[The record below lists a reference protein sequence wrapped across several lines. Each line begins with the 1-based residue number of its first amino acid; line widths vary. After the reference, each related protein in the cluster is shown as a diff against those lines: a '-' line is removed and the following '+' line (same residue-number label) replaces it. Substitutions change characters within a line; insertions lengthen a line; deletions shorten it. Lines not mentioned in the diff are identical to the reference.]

1 MEQLVTA
8 NVASNLYWLGRYL
21 ERTETTLY
29 KILKAY
35 DETIDVDTSAGAK
48 LYQKFDIELSY
59 VDATEFLHVAIL
71 GDHSANLLDTM
82 TNARESA
89 IISRHRI
96 DTEAFGEIIELHALF
111 LKISKGD
118 GEIDYKFIDSARSLI
133 REIWGTLSERE
144 HKNNSDIF
152 LRMGKLVEEA
162 DFRIR
167 FEKDEAVTQTIIE
180 EIDAIVESLNDDE
193 ESSTQSQSQSDEEGD
208 LLSEV
213 NSKIDKVII
222 E

>member
-1 MEQLVTA
+1 MERLVTA
-8 NVASNLYWLGRYL
+8 NVATNLYWLGRYL

-35 DETIDVDTSAGAK
+35 DEIIDVNTDAGIALYKK
-48 LYQKFDIELSY
+48 LGIDLKYSN
-59 VDATEFLHVAIL
+59 ATEFLHVAIL
-71 GDHSANLLDTM
+71 GDHHSNILDIL

-111 LKISKGD
+111 KTVSEND
-118 GEIDYKFIDSARSLI
+118 IDYKLIDKARSLI
-133 REIWGTLSERE
+133 REIWGTMSERE
-144 HKNNSDIF
+144 HKKNSDAF
-152 LRMGKLVEEA
+152 VRFGKLVEEA

-167 FEKDEAVTQTIIE
+167 FNKDEDVTLSIID
-180 EIDAIVESLNDDE
+180 EIDTLVE
-193 ESSTQSQSQSDEEGD
+193 
-208 LLSEV
+208 LLSEEDTPAQRQIQDSTEDELLSIV
-213 NSKIDKVII
+213 NSKIHKVII